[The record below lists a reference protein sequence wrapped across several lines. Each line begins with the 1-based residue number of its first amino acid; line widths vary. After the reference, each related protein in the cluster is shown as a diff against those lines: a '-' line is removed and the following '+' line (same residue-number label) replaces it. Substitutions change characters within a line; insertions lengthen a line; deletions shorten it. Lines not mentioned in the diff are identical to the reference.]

1 MKRYCYICKETIDND
16 KITVCPVC
24 GCENSL
30 CASKDEEELLRI
42 GYKTTDLERMKQ
54 LKEESPDTYSK
65 QIQTQKDKTKKI
77 ELEKMKKYWKIEQEF
92 EGYRKEREA
101 REEYYRK
108 NGITPP
114 QPKEPEP
121 QPTTPQKYVV
131 HCPYCQSPN
140 VHKIGFGERATS
152 VFMLGP
158 FSKKINKSYQCKNC
172 RATW

>member
-16 KITVCPVC
+16 QATVCPVC

-30 CASKDEEELLRI
+30 YASKDEEELLRA

-54 LKEESPDTYSK
+54 LKEENPDTYSK
-65 QIQTQKDKTKKI
+65 QVQTRKDKTEKI
-77 ELEKMKKYWKIEQEF
+77 ELEQLRKYQEIKEFTKALRKWDKAEKK
-92 EGYRKEREA
+92 KE
-101 REEYYRK
+101 K
-108 NGITPP
+108 
-114 QPKEPEP
+114 KKKP

-131 HCPYCQSPN
+131 HCPYCQSPH
-140 VHKIGFGERATS
+140 VHKIGFSERATS
-152 VFMLGP
+152 VFVLGP

>member
-1 MKRYCYICKETIDND
+1 LKRYCYICKETIDND

-30 CASKDEEELLRI
+30 CTSKDEEELLRA
-42 GYKTTDLERMKQ
+42 GYKITDLERMKQ

-65 QIQTQKDKTKKI
+65 QIQTQKDKTEKI
-77 ELEKMKKYWKIEQEF
+77 ELKQLRDYQAMKELTKAL
-92 EGYRKEREA
+92 RKWDET
-101 REEYYRK
+101 K
-108 NGITPP
+108 KK
-114 QPKEPEP
+114 KEPEP